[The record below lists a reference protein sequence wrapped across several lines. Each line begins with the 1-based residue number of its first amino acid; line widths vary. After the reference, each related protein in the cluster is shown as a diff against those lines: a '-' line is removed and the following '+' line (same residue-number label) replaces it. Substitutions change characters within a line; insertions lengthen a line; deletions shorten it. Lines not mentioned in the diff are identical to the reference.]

1 MKYILPLISSLL
13 IIGCSDSTPAKAPE
27 ASQQITTQSTSP
39 ALEAN
44 KSSTVTTTP
53 AEPAAAATQTTAEKA
68 PAATPVASTVTP
80 TATPSLDGGT
90 LFGQK
95 CSACHGSKAEKSA
108 LGKSQII
115 AGWKED
121 QVKNALKGYQDG
133 TYGKEMKAVMQGQA
147 KGLSDAQIEALA
159 KYISTL

>member
-13 IIGCSDSTPAKAPE
+13 ILGCSDSTPAKAPE

-44 KSSTVTTTP
+44 ESSTEAASAP
-53 AEPAAAATQTTAEKA
+53 EPVAAATPA
-68 PAATPVASTVTP
+68 PAAPAPTPAPVSTVTP
-80 TATPSLDGGT
+80 AATASIDGGT

-133 TYGKEMKAVMQGQA
+133 SYGKEMKAVMQGQA
-147 KGLSDAQIEALA
+147 KALSDAQIDALA

>member
-13 IIGCSDSTPAKAPE
+13 IIGCSDSTPANAPE
-27 ASQQITTQSTSP
+27 APKQITTQSTSP

-44 KSSTVTTTP
+44 ESSTVATTA
-53 AEPAAAATQTTAEKA
+53 AEPVAASTQPSEAKAPIPAAAPAAPTTTA
-68 PAATPVASTVTP
+68 SI
-80 TATPSLDGGT
+80 DGGT

-133 TYGKEMKAVMQGQA
+133 TYGKEMKGVMQGQA
-147 KGLSDAQIEALA
+147 KGLSDAQIDALA

>member
-27 ASQQITTQSTSP
+27 TPQQITTQSTSP

-44 KSSTVTTTP
+44 KSSTEASAPEEPNTT
-53 AEPAAAATQTTAEKA
+53 ATQTIPT
-68 PAATPVASTVTP
+68 PTPPVSSAAT
-80 TATPSLDGGT
+80 TAMAPIDGGI

-115 AGWKED
+115 VGWKESQTKD
-121 QVKNALKGYQDG
+121 ALKGYQAG

-147 KGLSDAQIEALA
+147 KGLNDAQIDALA
-159 KYISTL
+159 KYISSL